1 MYRLIDHFFTVLHG
15 GLILFILIGWIWRK
29 TRRIHLVAIGI
40 TFLSWFGLGIF
51 FGWGYCPC
59 TDWHWEVKRKIGE
72 TNLPKSYVKYYLDN
86 LSSVTWEPIM
96 VDIAVMII
104 GILTLALSIW
114 LNLNDYKSN
123 RN

>member
-1 MYRLIDHFFTVLHG
+1 MYRLIDHFFFVFHG
-15 GLILFILIGWIWRK
+15 GLILFILIGWIWRR
-29 TRRIHLVAIGI
+29 TRRIHLVAIGL
-40 TFLSWFGLGIF
+40 TFLSWSGLGIF

-72 TNLPKSYVKYYLDN
+72 TNLPKSYVKYYLDK

-96 VDIAVMII
+96 VDIVVMILSLLI
-104 GILTLALSIW
+104 LALSIW

>member
-1 MYRLIDHFFTVLHG
+1 MYRLIDHFFFIFHC

-29 TRRIHLVAIGI
+29 TRRIHLVAIGL

-59 TDWHWEVKRKIGE
+59 TDWHWEVKQKIGE
-72 TNLPKSYVKYYLDN
+72 TNLPKSYVKYYLDK
-86 LSSVTWEPIM
+86 LSGITWEPIM
-96 VDIAVMII
+96 VDIVVMILSLLI
-104 GILTLALSIW
+104 LALSIW
-114 LNLNDYKSN
+114 LNSNDYKSN

>member
-1 MYRLIDHFFTVLHG
+1 MYRLIDHFFIVFHG

-29 TRRIHLVAIGI
+29 TRRIHLVAIGL

-72 TNLPKSYVKYYLDN
+72 TNLPKSYVKYYLDK

-96 VDIAVMII
+96 VDIVVMILSLLI
-104 GILTLALSIW
+104 LALSIW

>member
-1 MYRLIDHFFTVLHG
+1 MYTILDYFFNIFHSS
-15 GLILFILIGWIWRK
+15 LILFILTGWAWKR
-29 TRRIHLVAIGI
+29 TRRIHLI
-40 TFLSWFGLGIF
+40 TTGLTILSWFGLGIF

-72 TNLPKSYVKYYLDN
+72 IDLPKSYIKYYLDK
-86 LSSVTWEPIM
+86 LSVVTWEPIM
-96 VDIAVMII
+96 VDIAVMILCL
-104 GILTLALSIW
+104 LTLALSIW

>member
-1 MYRLIDHFFTVLHG
+1 MYRLIDHFFFVFHG
-15 GLILFILIGWIWRK
+15 GLILFILIGWIWRR
-29 TRRIHLVAIGI
+29 TRRIHLVAIGL

-72 TNLPKSYVKYYLDN
+72 TNLPKSYVKYYLDK
-86 LSSVTWEPIM
+86 LSGITWEPIM
-96 VDIAVMII
+96 VDIVVMILSLLI
-104 GILTLALSIW
+104 LALSIW

>member
-1 MYRLIDHFFTVLHG
+1 MYRLIDHFFIVFHG

-29 TRRIHLVAIGI
+29 TRRIHLVAIGL
-40 TFLSWFGLGIF
+40 TFLSWFGLVIF

-72 TNLPKSYVKYYLDN
+72 IDLPKSYIKYYLDK

-96 VDIAVMII
+96 VDIVVMILSLLI
-104 GILTLALSIW
+104 LALSIW

>member
-1 MYRLIDHFFTVLHG
+1 MYRLIDHFFFVFHG
-15 GLILFILIGWIWRK
+15 GLILFILIGWIWRR
-29 TRRIHLVAIGI
+29 TRRIHLVAIGL

-72 TNLPKSYVKYYLDN
+72 TNLPKSYVKYYLDK

-96 VDIAVMII
+96 VDIVVMILSLLI
-104 GILTLALSIW
+104 LALSIW

>member
-1 MYRLIDHFFTVLHG
+1 MYRLFDHFFFVFHG
-15 GLILFILIGWIWRK
+15 GLILFFLIGWIWRK
-29 TRRIHLVAIGI
+29 TRRTHLVAIGL

-72 TNLPKSYVKYYLDN
+72 TNLPKSYVKYYLDK
-86 LSSVTWEPIM
+86 LSGVTWEPIM
-96 VDIAVMII
+96 VDIVVMII
-104 GILTLALSIW
+104 GLLTLVLSIW
-114 LNLNDYKSN
+114 LNLNDFKSN